1 MAELESQL
9 NCAVPASKRQ
19 DPASWIPSSQPRF
32 HLESHTDSVNCVAF
46 HPVFSSLASGSDD
59 CTIKIW
65 DWELGE
71 LERTIKAHTQ
81 AVRDLDF
88 GGPKGAVFLAS
99 CSSDLV
105 IKIWDPSDNYNN
117 IRTLNGH
124 EHAITSV
131 RFLPCSGSGK
141 NLLVSASADQTI
153 RLWDTTTGFC
163 VKVLQG
169 HNDWVRSSRSDPDI
183 DWPQQGD

>member
-19 DPASWIPSSQPRF
+19 DAASWIPASQPRF

-117 IRTLNGH
+117 IRTLSGH

-141 NLLVSASADQTI
+141 NLL
-153 RLWDTTTGFC
+153 
-163 VKVLQG
+163 
-169 HNDWVRSSRSDPDI
+169 
-183 DWPQQGD
+183 

>member
-1 MAELESQL
+1 MDDGFKIGGQGKSQ
-9 NCAVPASKRQ
+9 NWRPGWQ
-19 DPASWIPSSQPRF
+19 IWNHSSTA
-32 HLESHTDSVNCVAF
+32 HVNCVAF

-117 IRTLNGH
+117 IRTLSGH
-124 EHAITSV
+124 EHTITSV
-131 RFLPCSGSGK
+131 RFLPYSGSGK
-141 NLLVSASADQTI
+141 NLLDFVSKFC
-153 RLWDTTTGFC
+153 RDTTTGCDLLFMGYSFM
-163 VKVLQG
+163 Q
-169 HNDWVRSSRSDPDI
+169 SRSDPDI